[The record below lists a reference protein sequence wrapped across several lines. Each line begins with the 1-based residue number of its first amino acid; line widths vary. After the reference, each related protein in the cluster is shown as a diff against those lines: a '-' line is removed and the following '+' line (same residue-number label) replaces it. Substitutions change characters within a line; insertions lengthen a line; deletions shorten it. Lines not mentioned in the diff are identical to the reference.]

1 MRPRT
6 QIVIEKPGR
15 SEFKNFDRLM
25 GTLLKAKPTKKPP
38 KAERPATDQEATEE
52 RSLPRP

>member
-6 QIVIEKPGR
+6 KLPIEKPGQ

-25 GTLLKAKPTKKPP
+25 GTLLKAKPRKTAKVEREP
-38 KAERPATDQEATEE
+38 ERPATEQEATQ
-52 RSLPRP
+52 

>member
-6 QIVIEKPGR
+6 RIPIEEPTR

-25 GTLLKAKPTKKPP
+25 GTLLKAKPMKKPP
-38 KAERPATDQEATEE
+38 KAERPATDQATARE
-52 RSLPRP
+52 RRLPRP